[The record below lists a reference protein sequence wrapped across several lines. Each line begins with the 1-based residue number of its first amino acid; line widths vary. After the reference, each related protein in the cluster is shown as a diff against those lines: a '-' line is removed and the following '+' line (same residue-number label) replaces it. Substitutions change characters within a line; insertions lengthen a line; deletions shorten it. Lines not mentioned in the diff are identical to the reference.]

1 MVNSR
6 SHAISEKQCASNLMS
21 AVDDDPFTMLCSAD
35 MLSMKAIVDDP
46 RNTSPKTSNPTHV
59 PETICSL
66 GPWIPDLIYVC
77 VCFGKLFGLHTDLLH
92 KDGAKGVDHDT
103 H

>member
-35 MLSMKAIVDDP
+35 MLSMKAIADDP

-66 GPWIPDLIYVC
+66 GPWIPDLISACVC
-77 VCFGKLFGLHTDLLH
+77 VLVNYLAYTQTLH